1 MNKKKV
7 CYAIKYDGTVVS
19 KMKHGEEYLADL
31 LVCKGMPALVIRI
44 PAKIKGIVRSTL
56 LHFIYN
62 TLTEKFKYK
71 YYKSNQL
78 SLNVSTREIDDG
90 NDKINCFLAFE
101 INDIFE
107 YLYEF
112 IEEFDCKIYSEVK

>member
-1 MNKKKV
+1 M
-7 CYAIKYDGTVVS
+7 CCAIKYDGTVIN
-19 KMKHGEEYLADL
+19 KMKHDEQYLADL
-31 LVCKGMPALVIRI
+31 LICKGLYALVIRI

-78 SLNVSTREIDDG
+78 SLNVSTREINDD

-101 INDIFE
+101 VNDIFE
-107 YLYEF
+107 YLHEF
-112 IEEFDCKIYSEVK
+112 IKEFDCKIYNEVK